1 MPRREVAPA
10 GSLFQRASTQG
21 RSKAVPSLRLHL
33 AEALKA
39 DELLDLPS
47 RPRQFTGFLLD
58 DEAAFF
64 VVGRDDGLD
73 VGDCLLRDLDRVRR
87 RFDCDG
93 GGLSE
98 RASIERESGL
108 PMLLRRGRGCRE
120 IKLLDL
126 DQELVAPV
134 AEGLLR
140 GLRAYPGRA
149 IASVAFRAFL
159 KAMRPLAS
167 WSRARW
173 LQSFFDQRIRIPRLR
188 LSQEWVAST
197 TQRRARQP
205 GMWSL
210 SAISSPRARMCGVN

>member
-1 MPRREVAPA
+1 MVW
-10 GSLFQRASTQG
+10 SLVYLAVCKLLALVVLVG
-21 RSKAVPSLRLHL
+21 RSNRSKELEILVLRH
-33 AEALKA
+33 
-39 DELLDLPS
+39 EL
-47 RPRQFTGFLLD
+47 
-58 DEAAFF
+58 
-64 VVGRDDGLD
+64 V
-73 VGDCLLRDLDRVRR
+73 
-87 RFDCDG
+87 
-93 GGLSE
+93 
-98 RASIERESGL
+98 
-108 PMLLRRGRGCRE
+108 LLRRQSGRPRFE
-120 IKLLDL
+120 PSDRALL
-126 DQELVAPV
+126 A
-134 AEGLLR
+134 A
-140 GLRAYPGRA
+140 LRAYPGRA